1 MQRVCIIFEW
11 CGVFSFLLE
20 GVVLVCKYVYSYGLQ
35 TCDELRF
42 SSGGFRAAGNPPRFL
57 ALCQN
62 LRPLASANR
71 QFGGSMDTR
80 SRGLRVH
87 PNRKVAVASSELDFV
102 SLSACDEDMVQECD
116 KAARAEALKRRHS
129 GGRETNKCQRNAVP
143 RAPQSEHNSSQD
155 ISSELGQLQE
165 FDGRTHFPT
174 LKDPR
179 RAPSCRFGESQIG
192 GGSIRG
198 SFGESLSSLGVSSSS
213 GTSPRPRT
221 ADSPVFPGC
230 DGASPHAFA
239 MPSAMGRVRSLRLV
253 KGTALSADVAR
264 PPSSLRS
271 RCPSQSSLEASHRGL
286 LSLSLSGVPTPHG
299 VAECDVYEGHDLLVR
314 CPAPK
319 RPKRTNAIFVRS
331 APMG

>member
-1 MQRVCIIFEW
+1 
-11 CGVFSFLLE
+11 
-20 GVVLVCKYVYSYGLQ
+20 
-35 TCDELRF
+35 
-42 SSGGFRAAGNPPRFL
+42 
-57 ALCQN
+57 
-62 LRPLASANR
+62 
-71 QFGGSMDTR
+71 MDTR

-87 PNRKVAVASSELDFV
+87 PNRKSAVASSALDFV

-116 KAARAEALKRRHS
+116 KAARAVALKRRHA
-129 GGRETNKCQRNAVP
+129 GGHETSKCQRNVVP

-155 ISSELGQLQE
+155 ISSELGQLEE
-165 FDGRTHFPT
+165 FHGHLPT

-198 SFGESLSSLGVSSSS
+198 SFGESLSSLGVSSSD
-213 GTSPRPRT
+213 GTSSSVGRPRT
-221 ADSPVFPGC
+221 GDSLGTPRS

-253 KGTALSADVAR
+253 KSTALSADAR

-271 RCPSQSSLEASHRGL
+271 HCPSHTSLEASHRGL
-286 LSLSLSGVPTPHG
+286 LSLSLSGVSTPH
-299 VAECDVYEGHDLLVR
+299 EVYEGHDLLVR

-319 RPKRTNAIFVRS
+319 RPKRTNNAIFVRS
-331 APMG
+331 APMS

>member
-1 MQRVCIIFEW
+1 
-11 CGVFSFLLE
+11 
-20 GVVLVCKYVYSYGLQ
+20 
-35 TCDELRF
+35 
-42 SSGGFRAAGNPPRFL
+42 
-57 ALCQN
+57 
-62 LRPLASANR
+62 
-71 QFGGSMDTR
+71 MDTR

-87 PNRKVAVASSELDFV
+87 PNRKSAVASSALDFV

-116 KAARAEALKRRHS
+116 KAARAVALKRRHA
-129 GGRETNKCQRNAVP
+129 GGHETSKCQRNAEP

-155 ISSELGQLQE
+155 ISSDLGQLEE
-165 FDGRTHFPT
+165 FHGHLPT

-179 RAPSCRFGESQIG
+179 RAPSCRCGESQIG

-198 SFGESLSSLGVSSSS
+198 SFGESLSSLGVSSSD
-213 GTSPRPRT
+213 GTSSSVGRPRT
-221 ADSPVFPGC
+221 GDSLGTPRS

-271 RCPSQSSLEASHRGL
+271 RCPSQTSLEASHRGL